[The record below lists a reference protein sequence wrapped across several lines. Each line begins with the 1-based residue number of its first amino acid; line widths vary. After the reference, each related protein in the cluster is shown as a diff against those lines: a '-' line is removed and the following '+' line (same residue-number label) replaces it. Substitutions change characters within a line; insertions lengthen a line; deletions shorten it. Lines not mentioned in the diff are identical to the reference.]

1 VRPSNGLGGR
11 LMPAFLAGV
20 ATVLLVLAMLAALV
34 AWALLRKT

>member
-1 VRPSNGLGGR
+1 
-11 LMPAFLAGV
+11 MPAFLAGV